1 MVRLYWIH
9 VWGSPNRVGHLWI
22 LLFFCFG
29 IYLIHLV
36 FWNGINSRGVQ
47 PKVATPRSWH
57 LLVSSCRLAPLQ
69 ISFGFSLGWLFDCVP
84 WSYWTLWIWFSFL
97 LCWFSL
103 ERFVDKFVSHVN
115 HVKCRTRVPPCSHTF
130 GSSSKSFR
138 MCNKWYQIGS
148 LSSKIIL
155 TQHLQGLQYCRHCK
169 WNGKTQPPA

>member
-9 VWGSPNRVGHLWI
+9 VWASPSRVGPLWI
-22 LLFFCFG
+22 LLSFVLDFIWPTWPLGVPQSGWTPLDSIVFCFG
-29 IYLIHLV
+29 FYLIHLV
-36 FWNGINSRGVQ
+36 FRNGINSRGVQ

-84 WSYWTLWIWFSFL
+84 WSGWTLWILFSFL

-115 HVKCRTRVPPCSHTF
+115 HVKCRSHVPRCSHTLRP
-130 GSSSKSFR
+130 SSKNFR
-138 MCNKWYQIGS
+138 MYNK
-148 LSSKIIL
+148 
-155 TQHLQGLQYCRHCK
+155 
-169 WNGKTQPPA
+169 